1 MSNTK
6 QILNNK
12 DLIEMIKEE
21 STDSVYIYHFRKFPN
36 RDLYYNS
43 IGLSQKS
50 EEISL
55 DAFNKIKSYL
65 SGGFTVAVLKTRSS
79 DGKYNAIC
87 SLSICSKEDNFNKKV
102 GSNIALKRLHNY
114 CNKNIKEWD
123 YNPDF
128 FFTMGGLSEKRSASE
143 TLIEITRYL
152 KNYKY
157 LINRGI
163 VVV

>member
-6 QILNNK
+6 HVLNNK
-12 DLIEMIKEE
+12 DLVEMIKEE
-21 STDSVYIYHFRKFPN
+21 STDSVYIYHFRKLPN
-36 RDLYYNS
+36 RNLYYNS
-43 IGLSQKS
+43 KTLYQKS

-55 DAFNKIKSYL
+55 ETFNKIKSYL

-79 DGKYNAIC
+79 KGTYNAIC
-87 SLSICSKEDNFNKKV
+87 SLSVCSEEDNFNKKV

-123 YNPDF
+123 YDPDF

-157 LINRGI
+157 LTNKGI
-163 VVV
+163 MVV